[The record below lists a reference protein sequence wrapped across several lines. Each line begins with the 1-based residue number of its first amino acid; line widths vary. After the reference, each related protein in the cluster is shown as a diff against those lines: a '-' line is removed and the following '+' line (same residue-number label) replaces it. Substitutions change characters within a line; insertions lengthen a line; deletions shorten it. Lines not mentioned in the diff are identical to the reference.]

1 MGPPP
6 LESRP
11 MFPTFIGLSGAFIF
25 GAGDF
30 LGGLAAKRISAIRVT
45 GIAAFSGLLFLLVMY
60 PVAGGAVSPG
70 AVYWGAL
77 SGIAGAL
84 AISLIYASLAIG
96 PMSILSP
103 LTAIIGAIV
112 PAAVGIMG
120 GRHFEVSGYIGIG
133 LVLIAVV
140 LVGFVPER
148 GAVRPSLRG
157 LSMAAGAG
165 LMVGAFF
172 LLIDQAP
179 RDSGIVPLIANRIV
193 NSSLMGL
200 TVLVLGL
207 VARRRRLRGVTL
219 GVGSVQPKTG
229 VGLGPAPSVGV
240 GVGVGNLRLAILLAA
255 ACGVVDV
262 SANILL
268 IFGIH
273 LGELTLMAVL
283 TSMYP
288 AGTIL
293 LAAIVL
299 RERIAPVQILGL
311 ILALAAAALL
321 ATA

>member
-1 MGPPP
+1 
-6 LESRP
+6 
-11 MFPTFIGLSGAFIF
+11 MFTSFIGLCGAFIF

-45 GIAAFSGLLFLLVMY
+45 GIAAFSGLLFLLLMY
-60 PVAGGAVSPG
+60 PLVGGAVSTS
-70 AVYWGAL
+70 AVFWGAL
-77 SGIAGAL
+77 SGVSGAL

-112 PAAVGIMG
+112 PAVVGIGG
-120 GRHFEVSGYIGIG
+120 GRHFAVTGYIGIA
-133 LVLIAVV
+133 LVLVAVV

-148 GAVRPSLRG
+148 GAVRPSIRG
-157 LSMAAGAG
+157 LSMASGAG

-172 LLIDQAP
+172 ILIDNAP
-179 RDSGIVPLIANRIV
+179 HDSGIVPLIANRVV
-193 NSSLMGL
+193 NSTLMGL

-207 VARRRRLRGVTL
+207 VARRRLLRSVMVDGSARPRAGVVL
-219 GVGSVQPKTG
+219 GST
-229 VGLGPAPSVGV
+229 ASVGV
-240 GVGVGNLRLAILLAA
+240 GPLRLAVLLAA

-268 IFGIH
+268 IYGIH
-273 LGELTLMAVL
+273 LGEVTLMAVL

-293 LAAIVL
+293 LAAVVL
-299 RERIAPVQILGL
+299 KERIAPVQIVGL
-311 ILALAAAALL
+311 VLALAAAALL

>member
-1 MGPPP
+1 MLTSFLG
-6 LESRP
+6 
-11 MFPTFIGLSGAFIF
+11 ICGAFIF

-45 GIAAFSGLLFLLVMY
+45 GVPALSGLLFLLLLY
-60 PVAGGAVSPG
+60 PLVGGAVSPG
-70 AVYWGAL
+70 ALVWGAL
-77 SGIAGAL
+77 SGVSGAL

-112 PAAVGIMG
+112 PAAVGIGG
-120 GRHFEVSGYIGIG
+120 GRHFAVTGYIGIV
-133 LVLIAVV
+133 LVLVAVV
-140 LVGFVPER
+140 LVGFVPEK

-172 LLIDQAP
+172 ILIDNAP
-179 RDSGIVPLIANRIV
+179 HDSGIVPLIANRLV
-193 NSSLMGL
+193 NSSLMGV

-207 VARRRRLRGVTL
+207 VSRRRRLRPVLVNGAVRPKSGASL
-219 GVGSVQPKTG
+219 GSGS
-229 VGLGPAPSVGV
+229 S
-240 GVGVGNLRLAILLAA
+240 VGVGNLRLAILLAA

-268 IFGIH
+268 IYGIH
-273 LGELTLMAVL
+273 LGEVTLMAVL

-299 RERIAPVQILGL
+299 RERIAPVQVVGL
-311 ILALAAAALL
+311 VLALAAAALL